1 MTSEEKR
8 MLDMAQTE
16 IYRELR
22 QAAECH
28 RQTRKWVMSWIE
40 PGMKM
45 IDIWYIIS
53 NLKIVFYNFI
63 FNSERL
69 EDMNRRLI
77 KEKGLE
83 AGLAFPTGRI
93 NFFC

>member
-1 MTSEEKR
+1 MGIIMEEVLMNIYLFFPFRVLAINRMTSEEKR

-28 RQTRKWVMSWIE
+28 RQTRKSVMSWIE

-45 IDIWYIIS
+45 IDIWY
-53 NLKIVFYNFI
+53 VFFL
-63 FNSERL
+63 FL
-69 EDMNRRLI
+69 
-77 KEKGLE
+77 
-83 AGLAFPTGRI
+83 
-93 NFFC
+93 